1 MNIHGHLQ
9 KTSSVMSAHV
19 VLLPSQLY
27 SGSVQMPLM
36 KCQGCATQRKK
47 TLTLPPAT
55 LLQLVLTVALQSRR
69 SRNLHRTTLQGGLSR
84 VYNIELILKRAGL
97 FFYVTVFIFTFI
109 TILYKISENPAQRTS
124 ETLSMVLNSVSLSEY
139 CTAEPTLREP
149 EGLNCFSSC
158 DHL

>member
-36 KCQGCATQRKK
+36 KCQGCATQQKK

-84 VYNIELILKRAGL
+84 VYNIELILKVQVC

-124 ETLSMVLNSVSLSEY
+124 ETLSVVLNSVSLFEY

-149 EGLNCFSSC
+149 EGLNCISSC